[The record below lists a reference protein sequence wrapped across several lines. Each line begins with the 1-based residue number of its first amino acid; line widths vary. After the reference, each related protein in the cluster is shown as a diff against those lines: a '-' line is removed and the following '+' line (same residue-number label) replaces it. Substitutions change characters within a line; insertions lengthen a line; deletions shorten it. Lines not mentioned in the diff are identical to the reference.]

1 MTETT
6 PSKRRVQGPPG
17 VPCPLCNKLAGAL
30 NEGEVEDYQVE
41 VSGDQELATVSVTGT
56 LFLSTACCGEQFKSY
71 SLEAEVTID
80 HECDI
85 ISTLEADRAAWKRH
99 LADDG
104 RSCACT
110 EDDPDKSCQHG
121 GQLPAMIRDNEDAL
135 ENSGDDW
142 GVDGEGEPEPYQ
154 RYESTRTSPT
164 GKVSQINS
172 RYARS
177 FRGFTVVVT
186 VSHAACG
193 NTEEVSF
200 GEGAAELPA
209 GAFETV

>member
-110 EDDPDKSCQHG
+110 EEDPDKSCQHG

-142 GVDGEGEPEPYQ
+142 GVDNEGRARAVPALRVHAHEPDGQ
-154 RYESTRTSPT
+154 
-164 GKVSQINS
+164 SQPDQFAL
-172 RYARS
+172 RQ
-177 FRGFTVVVT
+177 
-186 VSHAACG
+186 
-193 NTEEVSF
+193 
-200 GEGAAELPA
+200 ELPRLHRRGHRLA
-209 GAFETV
+209 RGVRQHRRGELR